1 MPNRRAFFSDE
12 IMAGIKTIRDNLTGT
27 FSKIIVGAIAVTF
40 AMFFGWG
47 TMFSNSDVNIIASV
61 NGEKIDL
68 YDLDLEMA
76 RVKSILAQRFEDP
89 DFTVEEETLKSLA
102 LNSLITDA
110 LILDFLK
117 QNQIEVL
124 DLTAYKLLSK
134 NEIFQDN
141 GQFSLGKVNTFARQN
156 GFFPGKYIESISDD
170 IAINYW
176 RMGLGASSFI
186 TSKELNQNIKL
197 ANQTRDVT
205 FTKINQAEIEGSIK
219 LADEEVLNFFEENS
233 SFFQS
238 EEKAKVNFIEISLK
252 DLEEKQ
258 LIDEVVIK
266 KEYQAYL
273 DSFDS
278 TSRRSA
284 SHLMLNISEERNEEE
299 ALLLAEEIKKKIE
312 KGNDFQELVNEF
324 SDDEG
329 TKNSGGS
336 LGVSDGNTFP
346 EEFEIALENME
357 EGKVSNP
364 ILLETSI
371 HLLKLT
377 NIQTPIPEEYESKK
391 EGIKQSLVEEAANL
405 EYIDS
410 IELAAELTYTADNL
424 EALAAELNMQLK
436 TKDFFSKGEA
446 EGLFKEKSL
455 LNSIFDDSSV
465 KEGNISELIEINNQY
480 GIVFELEGFQ
490 AKKTKDFQ
498 SVKEEA
504 KSLLTNN
511 LIREKMNLLE
521 RSMVGKMDGGASLEE
536 VSKENELKVESYK
549 SVSRDSSLFTQNVL
563 AEIFNEPKSNI
574 GRSYSSVSLTNGD
587 TLIFRLD
594 KVTYLNNEVADD
606 QKDSLESF
614 FLEERSESELVD
626 LQISMQDSASV
637 LIN

>member
-1 MPNRRAFFSDE
+1 ME
-12 IMAGIKTIRDNLTGT
+12 K
-27 FSKIIVGAIAVTF
+27 
-40 AMFFGWG
+40 
-47 TMFSNSDVNIIASV
+47 
-61 NGEKIDL
+61 KIDL

-76 RVKSILAQRFEDP
+76 RVQSILAQRFEDP
-89 DFTVEEETLKSLA
+89 DFTVEKETLKSLA

-141 GQFSLGKVNTFARQN
+141 GEFSLGKVNTFARQK
-156 GFFPGKYIESISDD
+156 GFLPGKYIESISDD

-219 LADEEVLNFFEENS
+219 LSDEEVLNFYEENS

-238 EEKAKVNFIEISLK
+238 EEKAKVNFIKISLK

-312 KGNDFQELVNEF
+312 KGNDFQELVKEF

-336 LGVSDGNTFP
+336 LGVSEGNAFP
-346 EEFEIALENME
+346 EEFEVALENME
-357 EGKVSNP
+357 EEQVSSP

-377 NIQTPIPEEYESKK
+377 SIQTPIPEEYESKK

-436 TKDFFSKGEA
+436 TKRL
-446 EGLFKEKSL
+446 LFK
-455 LNSIFDDSSV
+455 
-465 KEGNISELIEINNQY
+465 
-480 GIVFELEGFQ
+480 
-490 AKKTKDFQ
+490 
-498 SVKEEA
+498 
-504 KSLLTNN
+504 
-511 LIREKMNLLE
+511 R
-521 RSMVGKMDGGASLEE
+521 
-536 VSKENELKVESYK
+536 
-549 SVSRDSSLFTQNVL
+549 
-563 AEIFNEPKSNI
+563 
-574 GRSYSSVSLTNGD
+574 
-587 TLIFRLD
+587 
-594 KVTYLNNEVADD
+594 
-606 QKDSLESF
+606 
-614 FLEERSESELVD
+614 
-626 LQISMQDSASV
+626 
-637 LIN
+637 

>member
-1 MPNRRAFFSDE
+1 
-12 IMAGIKTIRDNLTGT
+12 MAGIKTIRDNLTGT

-76 RVKSILAQRFEDP
+76 RVQSILAQRFEDP

-141 GQFSLGKVNTFARQN
+141 GQFSLVKVNTFARQN
-156 GFFPGKYIESISDD
+156 GFLPGKYIESISDD

-219 LADEEVLNFFEENS
+219 LTDEEVLNFFEENT

-284 SHLMLNISEERNEEE
+284 SHLMLNISEERNKEE

-312 KGNDFQELVNEF
+312 KGNDFQELVKEF

-336 LGVSDGNTFP
+336 LGVSDGNAFP
-346 EEFEIALENME
+346 EEFEVALENME
-357 EGKVSNP
+357 EEQVSNP

-504 KSLLTNN
+504 KSHLTNN

-549 SVSRDSSLFTQNVL
+549 SVNRDSSLFTQNVL
-563 AEIFNEPKSNI
+563 TEIFNEPKSNI

>member
-1 MPNRRAFFSDE
+1 
-12 IMAGIKTIRDNLTGT
+12 MAGIKTIRDNLTGT

-76 RVKSILAQRFEDP
+76 RVQSILAQRFEDP

-141 GQFSLGKVNTFARQN
+141 GQFSLVKVNTFARQN
-156 GFFPGKYIESISDD
+156 GFLPGKYIESISDD

-219 LADEEVLNFFEENS
+219 LTDEEVLNFFEENT

-312 KGNDFQELVNEF
+312 KGNDFQELVKEF

-336 LGVSDGNTFP
+336 LGVSDGNAFP
-346 EEFEIALENME
+346 KEFEIALENME
-357 EGKVSNP
+357 EEQVSNP

-391 EGIKQSLVEEAANL
+391 EGINQSLVEEAANL

-410 IELAAELTYTADNL
+410 IELAAELAYTADNL

-504 KSLLTNN
+504 KSHLTNN

>member
-1 MPNRRAFFSDE
+1 
-12 IMAGIKTIRDNLTGT
+12 
-27 FSKIIVGAIAVTF
+27 
-40 AMFFGWG
+40 
-47 TMFSNSDVNIIASV
+47 
-61 NGEKIDL
+61 
-68 YDLDLEMA
+68 
-76 RVKSILAQRFEDP
+76 
-89 DFTVEEETLKSLA
+89 
-102 LNSLITDA
+102 
-110 LILDFLK
+110 
-117 QNQIEVL
+117 
-124 DLTAYKLLSK
+124 
-134 NEIFQDN
+134 
-141 GQFSLGKVNTFARQN
+141 
-156 GFFPGKYIESISDD
+156 
-170 IAINYW
+170 
-176 RMGLGASSFI
+176 
-186 TSKELNQNIKL
+186 
-197 ANQTRDVT
+197 
-205 FTKINQAEIEGSIK
+205 
-219 LADEEVLNFFEENS
+219 
-233 SFFQS
+233 
-238 EEKAKVNFIEISLK
+238 
-252 DLEEKQ
+252 
-258 LIDEVVIK
+258 
-266 KEYQAYL
+266 
-273 DSFDS
+273 
-278 TSRRSA
+278 
-284 SHLMLNISEERNEEE
+284 MLNISEERNEEE

-336 LGVSDGNTFP
+336 LGVSDGNDFP

-357 EGKVSNP
+357 EEQVSNP

>member
-1 MPNRRAFFSDE
+1 
-12 IMAGIKTIRDNLTGT
+12 MAGIKTIRDNLTGT

-76 RVKSILAQRFEDP
+76 RVQSILAQRFEDP

-141 GQFSLGKVNTFARQN
+141 GEFSLGKVNTFARQN
-156 GFFPGKYIESISDD
+156 GFLPGKYIESISDD

-219 LADEEVLNFFEENS
+219 LADEEVLNFYEENP

-252 DLEEKQ
+252 DLEEK
-258 LIDEVVIK
+258 LMIDEVVIK
-266 KEYQAYL
+266 NEYQAYL

-278 TSRRSA
+278 TIRRSA
-284 SHLMLNISEERNEEE
+284 SHLMLTISEERNEEE
-299 ALLLAEEIKKKIE
+299 ALLLAGEIKKKIDN
-312 KGNDFQELVNEF
+312 GNDFQKLVQEF

-336 LGVSDGNTFP
+336 LGVSDGNAFP

-357 EGKVSNP
+357 EGQVSNP
-364 ILLETSI
+364 IFLDTSI

-377 NIQTPIPEEYESKK
+377 SIQTPIPEEYGLKK

-410 IELAAELTYTADNL
+410 IELAAELTYTSDNL
-424 EALAAELNMQLK
+424 EALAKELNMQIK
-436 TKDFFSKGEA
+436 TKNFFSKGEA
-446 EGLFKEKSL
+446 EGLFKERSL
-455 LNSIFDDSSV
+455 LTSIFDDPSV
-465 KEGNISELIEINNQY
+465 KKGSLSELIEINNQY

-490 AKKTKDFQ
+490 EKKTKDFQ

-521 RSMVGKMDGGASLEE
+521 RSMVGKMDGGSSLEE

-563 AEIFNEPKSNI
+563 VEIFNEPKTNI

-594 KVTYLNNEVADD
+594 KVTYLNNEVAED
-606 QKDSLESF
+606 QKDSLENF

>member
-1 MPNRRAFFSDE
+1 
-12 IMAGIKTIRDNLTGT
+12 MAGIKTIRDNLTGT

-76 RVKSILAQRFEDP
+76 RVQSILAQRFEDP

-141 GQFSLGKVNTFARQN
+141 GQFSLVKVNTFARQN
-156 GFFPGKYIESISDD
+156 GFLPGKYIESISDD

-219 LADEEVLNFFEENS
+219 LTDEEVLNFFEENS

-284 SHLMLNISEERNEEE
+284 SHLMLNISEERNKEE

-312 KGNDFQELVNEF
+312 KGNDFQELVKEF

-336 LGVSDGNTFP
+336 LGVSDGNAFP

-357 EGKVSNP
+357 EEQVSNP

-504 KSLLTNN
+504 KSHLTNN

>member
-1 MPNRRAFFSDE
+1 
-12 IMAGIKTIRDNLTGT
+12 MAGIKTIRDNLTGT

-76 RVKSILAQRFEDP
+76 RVQSILAQRFEDP

-141 GQFSLGKVNTFARQN
+141 GEFSLGKVNTFARQN
-156 GFFPGKYIESISDD
+156 GFLPGKYIESISDD

-252 DLEEKQ
+252 DLEEK
-258 LIDEVVIK
+258 LMIDEVVIK
-266 KEYQAYL
+266 NEYQAYL

-278 TSRRSA
+278 TIRRSA

-299 ALLLAEEIKKKIE
+299 ALLLAGEIKKKIDN
-312 KGNDFQELVNEF
+312 GNDFQKLVQEF
-324 SDDEG
+324 S
-329 TKNSGGS
+329 
-336 LGVSDGNTFP
+336 
-346 EEFEIALENME
+346 EIALENME
-357 EGKVSNP
+357 EGQVSNP
-364 ILLETSI
+364 IFLDTSI

-377 NIQTPIPEEYESKK
+377 SIQTPIPEEYGLKK

-410 IELAAELTYTADNL
+410 IELAAELTYTSDNL
-424 EALAAELNMQLK
+424 EALAKELNMQIK
-436 TKDFFSKGEA
+436 TKNFFSKGEA
-446 EGLFKEKSL
+446 EGLFKERSL
-455 LNSIFDDSSV
+455 LTSIFDDPSV
-465 KEGNISELIEINNQY
+465 KKGSLSELIEINNQY

-490 AKKTKDFQ
+490 EKKTKDFQ

-521 RSMVGKMDGGASLEE
+521 RSMVGKMDGGSSLEE

-563 AEIFNEPKSNI
+563 VEIFNEPKTNI

>member
-1 MPNRRAFFSDE
+1 
-12 IMAGIKTIRDNLTGT
+12 MAGIKTIRDNLTGT
-27 FSKIIVGAIAVTF
+27 LSKIIVGAIAVTF

-47 TMFSNSDVNIIASV
+47 TMISNSDVNIIASV

-76 RVKSILAQRFEDP
+76 RVQSILVQRFEDP

-141 GQFSLGKVNTFARQN
+141 GEFSLGKVNTFARQN
-156 GFFPGKYIESISDD
+156 GFLPGKYIESISDD

-186 TSKELNQNIKL
+186 TSKELNHNIKL
-197 ANQTRDVT
+197 TNQTRDIT
-205 FTKINQAEIEGSIK
+205 FTKINQAEIEGSIN
-219 LADEEVLNFFEENS
+219 LTDEEVLNFYEENP

-252 DLEEKQ
+252 DLEEKL

-266 KEYQAYL
+266 NEYQSYL

-278 TSRRSA
+278 TIRRSA
-284 SHLMLNISEERNEEE
+284 SHLMLNISEGRNEEE
-299 ALLLAEEIKKKIE
+299 TLLLAGEIRNKIE
-312 KGNDFQELVNEF
+312 KGNDFQELVQEF

-336 LGVSDGNTFP
+336 LGISDGNAFP
-346 EEFEIALENME
+346 EEFEIALENMQ
-357 EGKVSNP
+357 EGQVSNP
-364 ILLETSI
+364 IFLDTSI

-377 NIQTPIPEEYESKK
+377 SIQTPLPEEYELKK
-391 EGIKQSLVEEAANL
+391 EGIQQILVEEAANL

-410 IELAAELTYTADNL
+410 IELAAELTYTSDNL
-424 EALAAELNMQLK
+424 EALAKELNMQVK
-436 TKDFFSKGEA
+436 TKNFFSRGEA
-446 EGLFKEKSL
+446 EGLFKERAL
-455 LNSIFDDSSV
+455 LNSIFNDPSMKKGSL
-465 KEGNISELIEINNQY
+465 SELIEINNQY
-480 GIVFELEGFQ
+480 GIIFELEAFQ
-490 AKKTKDFQ
+490 EEKIKDFQ
-498 SVKEEA
+498 NVKEEA

-511 LIREKMNLLE
+511 LIAEKMNLLE
-521 RSMVGKMDGGASLEE
+521 TSMVGKMDAGSSLEE
-536 VSKENELKVESYK
+536 VSKEKELKVESYK

-563 AEIFNEPKSNI
+563 TEIFNKPKSNI
-574 GRSYSSVSLTNGD
+574 GRSYSAVSLTNGD

-594 KVTYLNNEVADD
+594 KVTYLNTEVTED
-606 QKDSLESF
+606 QNDFLESF
-614 FLEERSESELVD
+614 FLEERSESELVN
-626 LQISMQDSASV
+626 LHISMQDSASV

>member
-1 MPNRRAFFSDE
+1 
-12 IMAGIKTIRDNLTGT
+12 MAGIKTIRDNLTGT

-76 RVKSILAQRFEDP
+76 RVQSILAQRFEDP
-89 DFTVEEETLKSLA
+89 DFTVEEETLKTLA

-141 GQFSLGKVNTFARQN
+141 GEFSLGKVNTFARQN
-156 GFFPGKYIESISDD
+156 GFLPGKYIESISDD

-219 LADEEVLNFFEENS
+219 LADEEVLNFFEENPS
-233 SFFQS
+233 LFQS
-238 EEKAKVNFIEISLK
+238 EEKAKVNFIMISLK
-252 DLEEKQ
+252 DLEEKL

-266 KEYQAYL
+266 NEYQAYL

-278 TSRRSA
+278 TIRRSA
-284 SHLMLNISEERNEEE
+284 SHLMLNIYEERNEEE
-299 ALLLAEEIKKKIE
+299 ALLLAGEIKEKIE
-312 KGNDFQELVNEF
+312 NGIDFQELVQEF

-336 LGVSDGNTFP
+336 LGVSDGNAFP
-346 EEFEIALENME
+346 EEFEVTLENME
-357 EGKVSNP
+357 EGQVSNP
-364 ILLETSI
+364 IFLETSI

-377 NIQTPIPEEYESKK
+377 NIQTPIPEEYELKK
-391 EGIKQSLVEEAANL
+391 GGIKQSLVEEAANL
-405 EYIDS
+405 EYIDL
-410 IELAAELTYTADNL
+410 IELAAELTYTSDNL
-424 EALAAELNMQLK
+424 EALAKELNMQIK
-436 TKDFFSKGEA
+436 TKNFFSKGEA
-446 EGLFKEKSL
+446 EGLFKERSL
-455 LNSIFDDSSV
+455 LNSIFDDPSV
-465 KEGNISELIEINNQY
+465 KKGSMSELIEINNQY

-490 AKKTKDFQ
+490 EKKTKDFK

-521 RSMVGKMDGGASLEE
+521 RSMVGKMDGGSSLEE

-549 SVSRDSSLFTQNVL
+549 SVSRDSSLFTQNALV
-563 AEIFNEPKSNI
+563 EIFNEPKSNI

>member
-1 MPNRRAFFSDE
+1 
-12 IMAGIKTIRDNLTGT
+12 MAGIKTIRDNLTGT

-76 RVKSILAQRFEDP
+76 RVQSILAQRFEDP
-89 DFTVEEETLKSLA
+89 DFTVEEETLKTLA

-141 GQFSLGKVNTFARQN
+141 GEFSLEKVNTFARQN
-156 GFFPGKYIESISDD
+156 GFLPGKYIESISDD

-219 LADEEVLNFFEENS
+219 LADEEVLNFFEENPS
-233 SFFQS
+233 LFQS

-252 DLEEKQ
+252 DLEEKL

-266 KEYQAYL
+266 NEYQAYL

-278 TSRRSA
+278 TIRRSA
-284 SHLMLNISEERNEEE
+284 SHLMITISEERNEEE
-299 ALLLAEEIKKKIE
+299 ALLLAGEIKEKIE
-312 KGNDFQELVNEF
+312 NGIDFQELVQEF

-336 LGVSDGNTFP
+336 LGVSDGNAFP
-346 EEFEIALENME
+346 EEFEVTLENME
-357 EGKVSNP
+357 EGQVSNP
-364 ILLETSI
+364 IFLETSI

-377 NIQTPIPEEYESKK
+377 NIQTPIPEEYELKK
-391 EGIKQSLVEEAANL
+391 GGIKQSLVEEAANL
-405 EYIDS
+405 EYIDL
-410 IELAAELTYTADNL
+410 IELAAELTYTSDNL
-424 EALAAELNMQLK
+424 EAFAKELNTQIK
-436 TKDFFSKGEA
+436 TKNFFSKGEA
-446 EGLFKEKSL
+446 EGLFKERSL
-455 LNSIFDDSSV
+455 LNSIFDDPSV
-465 KEGNISELIEINNQY
+465 RKGSMSELIEINNQY

-490 AKKTKDFQ
+490 EKKTKDFK

-521 RSMVGKMDGGASLEE
+521 RSMVGKMDGGSSLEE

-549 SVSRDSSLFTQNVL
+549 SVSRDSSLFTQNAL
-563 AEIFNEPKSNI
+563 EEIFNEPKSNI

-614 FLEERSESELVD
+614 FSEERSESELVD

>member
-1 MPNRRAFFSDE
+1 
-12 IMAGIKTIRDNLTGT
+12 MAGIKTIRDNLTGT

-76 RVKSILAQRFEDP
+76 RVQSILAQRFEDP
-89 DFTVEEETLKSLA
+89 DFTVEEETLKTLA

-141 GQFSLGKVNTFARQN
+141 GEFSLEKVNTFARQN
-156 GFFPGKYIESISDD
+156 GFLPGKYIESISDD

-219 LADEEVLNFFEENS
+219 LADEEVLNFFEENPS
-233 SFFQS
+233 LFQS

-252 DLEEKQ
+252 DLEEKL

-266 KEYQAYL
+266 NEYQAYL

-278 TSRRSA
+278 TIRRSA
-284 SHLMLNISEERNEEE
+284 SHLMITISEERNEEE
-299 ALLLAEEIKKKIE
+299 ALLLAGEIKEKIE
-312 KGNDFQELVNEF
+312 NGIDFQELVQEF

-336 LGVSDGNTFP
+336 LGVSDGNAFP
-346 EEFEIALENME
+346 EEFEVTLENME
-357 EGKVSNP
+357 EGQVSNP
-364 ILLETSI
+364 IFLETSI

-377 NIQTPIPEEYESKK
+377 NIQTPIPEEYELKK
-391 EGIKQSLVEEAANL
+391 GGIKQSLVEEAANL
-405 EYIDS
+405 EYIDL
-410 IELAAELTYTADNL
+410 IELAAELTYTSDNL
-424 EALAAELNMQLK
+424 EAFAKELNTQIK
-436 TKDFFSKGEA
+436 TKNFFSKGEA
-446 EGLFKEKSL
+446 EGLFKERSL
-455 LNSIFDDSSV
+455 LNSIFDDPSV
-465 KEGNISELIEINNQY
+465 KKGSMSELIEINNQY

-490 AKKTKDFQ
+490 EKKTKDFK

-521 RSMVGKMDGGASLEE
+521 RSMVGKMDGGSSLEE

-549 SVSRDSSLFTQNVL
+549 SVSRDSSLFTQNAL
-563 AEIFNEPKSNI
+563 EEIFNEPKSNI

-614 FLEERSESELVD
+614 FSEERSESELVD

-637 LIN
+637 FIN

>member
-1 MPNRRAFFSDE
+1 
-12 IMAGIKTIRDNLTGT
+12 MAGIKTIRDNLTGT

-76 RVKSILAQRFEDP
+76 RVQSILAQRFEDP

-141 GQFSLGKVNTFARQN
+141 GQFSLVKVNTFARQN
-156 GFFPGKYIESISDD
+156 GFLPGKYIESISDD

-219 LADEEVLNFFEENS
+219 LTDEEVLNFFEENS

-284 SHLMLNISEERNEEE
+284 SHLMLNISEERNKEE

-312 KGNDFQELVNEF
+312 KGNDFQELVKEF

-336 LGVSDGNTFP
+336 LGVSDGNAFP

-357 EGKVSNP
+357 EEQVSNP

-504 KSLLTNN
+504 KSHLTNN

-549 SVSRDSSLFTQNVL
+549 SVNRDSSLFTQNVL
-563 AEIFNEPKSNI
+563 TEIFNEPKSNI

>member
-1 MPNRRAFFSDE
+1 
-12 IMAGIKTIRDNLTGT
+12 MAGIKTIRDNLTGT
-27 FSKIIVGAIAVTF
+27 LSKIIVGAIAVTF

-76 RVKSILAQRFEDP
+76 RVQSILAQRFEDP
-89 DFTVEEETLKSLA
+89 DFAVEEETLKTLA

-134 NEIFQDN
+134 NEIFLDN
-141 GQFSLGKVNTFARQN
+141 GEFSLGKVNTFARQN
-156 GFFPGKYIESISDD
+156 GFLPGKYIESISDD

-186 TSKELNQNIKL
+186 TSKELNHNIKL
-197 ANQTRDVT
+197 TNQTRDIT
-205 FTKINQAEIEGSIK
+205 FTKINQADIEGSIN
-219 LADEEVLNFFEENS
+219 LTDEEVLNFYEENP

-252 DLEEKQ
+252 DLEEKL

-266 KEYQAYL
+266 NEYQSYL

-278 TSRRSA
+278 TIRRSA
-284 SHLMLNISEERNEEE
+284 SHLMLNISEGRNEEE
-299 ALLLAEEIKKKIE
+299 TLLLAREIRNKIE
-312 KGNDFQELVNEF
+312 KGNDFQELVQEF

-336 LGVSDGNTFP
+336 LGISDGNAFP
-346 EEFEIALENME
+346 EEFEIALENMQ
-357 EGKVSNP
+357 EGQVSNP
-364 ILLETSI
+364 IFLDTSI

-377 NIQTPIPEEYESKK
+377 SIQIPIPEEYKLKK

-410 IELAAELTYTADNL
+410 IELATELTYSSDNL
-424 EALAAELNMQLK
+424 EALAKEINMEIK
-436 TKDFFSKGEA
+436 TTNFFSEREA
-446 EGLFKEKSL
+446 EGLFKERAL
-455 LNSIFDDSSV
+455 LNSIFNDPSMKKGSL
-465 KEGNISELIEINNQY
+465 SELIEINNQY
-480 GIVFELEGFQ
+480 GIIFELEGFQ
-490 AKKTKDFQ
+490 EEKIKDFQ

-511 LIREKMNLLE
+511 LIAEKMNLLE
-521 RSMVGKMDGGASLEE
+521 RSMVDKMDAGSSLEE
-536 VSKENELKVESYK
+536 VSKEKELKVESYK

-563 AEIFNEPKSNI
+563 TEIFNKPKSNI
-574 GRSYSSVSLTNGD
+574 GRSYSAVSLTNGD

-594 KVTYLNNEVADD
+594 KVTYLNTEVTED
-606 QKDSLESF
+606 QNDFLESF
-614 FLEERSESELVD
+614 FLEERSESELVN
-626 LQISMQDSASV
+626 LHISMQDSASV